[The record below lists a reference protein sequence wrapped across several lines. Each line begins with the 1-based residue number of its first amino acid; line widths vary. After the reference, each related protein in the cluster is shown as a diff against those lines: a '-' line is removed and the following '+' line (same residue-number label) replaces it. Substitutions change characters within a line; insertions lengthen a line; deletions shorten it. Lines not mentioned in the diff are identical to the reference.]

1 MTRFSS
7 VEPIRAR
14 ALAIALAAALAVV
27 FTACGSGEES
37 LDDPD
42 LPYSFKYPGEFSP
55 GGQLRV
61 SAREEG
67 KFENQS
73 VIAKGDGRDLIAVQ
87 TQRSDRPY
95 RLAVLRKIERS
106 TKDIKVNGKKDV
118 SVGGLDGVEFQL
130 ELKADGTAAMSER
143 TYLAK
148 NGMLYRIDC
157 QWQSDEQSVL
167 DACAKVLATFQA
179 K

>member
-1 MTRFSS
+1 MRRFSS
-7 VEPIRAR
+7 VERIRAR
-14 ALAIALAAALAVV
+14 TVAIALAAALAPGLA
-27 FTACGSGEES
+27 ACGSGEES

-61 SAREEG
+61 TASEEG

-87 TQRSDRPY
+87 TQRSNRPY
-95 RLAVLRKIERS
+95 KLAALRKAERS
-106 TKDIKVNGKKDV
+106 TKEIKVNGKRDV

-130 ELKADGTAAMSER
+130 ELKADGTTAMSER
-143 TYLAK
+143 TYLVK
-148 NGMLYRIDC
+148 DGTLYRIDC
-157 QWQSDEQSVL
+157 QWQSDKQSVL
-167 DACAKVLATFQA
+167 DACAKVLTTFKA